1 MLPALQNSGRAKWGS
16 ARADRILKARVSDKN
31 GISFAGSETLQI
43 STAAPDFCFSR
54 AQRLWDVICAI
65 WDLLRCTEICKS
77 AVIEFSAGREI
88 YQQIFHRFFA
98 ESFLSSP
105 NRLSG
110 IWDLLS
116 ARSSIGTSEALGSL
130 AVRGTPCP
138 HGLRPM
144 RCKICCGCEHGRL
157 RGQCRECGGSSSFSA
172 STGGSATAA
181 TARSVAAAASAST
194 GGSAASARSVAAVA
208 SASTGAR
215 ATTATVECGGS
226 SICEHGRLCTTC
238 MKECSGTAIHKH
250 RRQRGLYEHRL
261 LLRRQRSWCTL

>member
-16 ARADRILKARVSDKN
+16 ARADRILKSRVSEKM
-31 GISFAGSETLQI
+31 GSPLQESANLQM

-88 YQQIFHRFFA
+88 CLADFSPCCPAVFFSA
-98 ESFLSSP
+98 KLLS
-105 NRLSG
+105 
-110 IWDLLS
+110 WDLGS
-116 ARSSIGTSEALGSL
+116 AFCALVDWDEALGLL

-157 RGQCRECGGSSSFSA
+157 RGQCKECGGSSSFCEHRRQRYYCNCKECGGSSFSA
-172 STGGSATAA
+172 STGGSAASA
-181 TARSVAAAASAST
+181 KSVAAAASAC
-194 GGSAASARSVAAVA
+194 
-208 SASTGAR
+208 TGAR

-226 SICEHGRLCTTC
+226 SIASTGGC
-238 MKECSGTAIHKH
+238 APPA
-250 RRQRGLYEHRL
+250 
-261 LLRRQRSWCTL
+261 